1 MHFLLR
7 IFSSLNVYRVQ
18 HCFWVCIIFF
28 SRIHSYSHL
37 TSFILPFCSWFRQLF
52 NNLFHSAPGLTHPTT
67 LQPEP
72 FGSDFNHYSYFIL
85 SHLTSII
92 IFIRSS
98 PRQLFNK
105 HNLTEPISLCIGYL
119 NFLTSGR
126 LVQCFNDWLCIFS
139 NSQILPLIFFTHC
152 CCPACCSF
160 LENYFQ
166 IASILYIM
174 YDYPILQR
182 ESWSMYISFM
192 LDLSISDIYSW
203 TWGWWPWCVE
213 CLPGLPCLLW
223 GSLPALC
230 PLPCWSLACC
240 SAPALKSA
248 LPRAHRPRYHLSY
261 LLHRACL
268 GKDPHPCTVH
278 GWAHWRCWMVVGRE

>member
-1 MHFLLR
+1 MSHLTLFLT
-7 IFSSLNVYRVQ
+7 
-18 HCFWVCIIFF
+18 HP
-28 SRIHSYSHL
+28 SYSHP
-37 TSFILPFCSWFRQLF
+37 TSFILLFCSWFRQLF

-174 YDYPILQR
+174 CDYPILQR
-182 ESWSMYISFM
+182 ESWSIVYLIHAGSLYFRYIF
-192 LDLSISDIYSW
+192 LDLGLMALMRGVPARVALSPLGISS
-203 TWGWWPWCVE
+203 CVVPPA
-213 CLPGLPCLLW
+213 LLVSCLL
-223 GSLPALC
+223 LC
-230 PLPCWSLACC
+230 SCLEVCLATCP
-240 SAPALKSA
+240 SS
-248 LPRAHRPRYHLSY
+248 S
-261 LLHRACL
+261 
-268 GKDPHPCTVH
+268 VSS
-278 GWAHWRCWMVVGRE
+278 